1 MSELEV
7 RGDVFNP
14 LETYGDYVELEV
26 PRSELPDR
34 EVARIFRILKDDME
48 GVIPPEYRNK
58 VGYIEHDATDDGL
71 LPSWGWKYRGGS
83 ES

>member
-26 PRSELPDR
+26 PRSELP
-34 EVARIFRILKDDME
+34 VIFLI
-48 GVIPPEYRNK
+48 Y
-58 VGYIEHDATDDGL
+58 GL
-71 LPSWGWKYRGGS
+71 FN
-83 ES
+83 